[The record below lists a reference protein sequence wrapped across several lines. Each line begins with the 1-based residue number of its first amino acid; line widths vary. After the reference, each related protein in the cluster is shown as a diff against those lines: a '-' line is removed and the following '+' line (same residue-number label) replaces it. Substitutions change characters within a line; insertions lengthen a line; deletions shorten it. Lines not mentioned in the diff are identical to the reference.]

1 MTPNPKAFISY
12 SWSSQEHEKW
22 VLDLATQLREN
33 GVDVTIDKWD
43 LKEGH
48 DAIKFMEKMVT
59 DPEIKKVIIVLDRTY
74 ADKADGRKGGVEP
87 RPRLFLRR
95 FTQKLNRTS
104 SSLWPL
110 KPMTRESHFFRHST
124 NPESTLI

>member
-1 MTPNPKAFISY
+1 MTSSPKAFISY
-12 SWSSQEHEKW
+12 SWSSPEHQKW

-59 DPEIKKVIIVLDRTY
+59 DPELKK
-74 ADKADGRKGGVEP
+74 
-87 RPRLFLRR
+87 
-95 FTQKLNRTS
+95 
-104 SSLWPL
+104 
-110 KPMTRESHFFRHST
+110 
-124 NPESTLI
+124 